1 METVIKAANSVGMD
15 TAKPALKRLV
25 QKTAE
30 STDDL
35 VGNKIVDK
43 ISFSRQTKK

>member
-1 METVIKAANSVGMD
+1 METVTKAANSVGMD
-15 TAKPALKRLV
+15 TAKTALKRLV